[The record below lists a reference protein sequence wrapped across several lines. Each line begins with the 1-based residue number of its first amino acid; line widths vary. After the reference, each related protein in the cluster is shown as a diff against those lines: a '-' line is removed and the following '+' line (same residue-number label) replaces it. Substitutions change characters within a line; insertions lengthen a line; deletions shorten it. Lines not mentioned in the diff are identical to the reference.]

1 MKIKKIKI
9 FFKIILFIFIVNL
22 QSCGLKVIDNH
33 GQIIGKEVTLDLF
46 KEGETTKKEISNILG
61 TPSMKSSFDKEKS
74 WFYISSEFQKFVFLD
89 GKNTDQKILI
99 FEFTDAGI
107 LNKKNILNKND
118 INNIDYETTVTD
130 SRGREI
136 IWYKQFFTNLNP
148 DPFGSKRK

>member
-9 FFKIILFIFIVNL
+9 FFKIILFIFIVNF

-33 GQIIGKEVTLDLF
+33 GKIIDKEITLDLF
-46 KEGETTKKEISNILG
+46 KEGETTKEEISNILG

-74 WFYISSEFQKFVFLD
+74 WFYVSSEFQKFAFLD

-99 FEFTDAGI
+99 FEFTDTGI

-118 INNIDYETTVTD
+118 INNIDYETTITD
-130 SRGREI
+130 SSGKKL

-148 DPFGSKRK
+148 NPFGK